1 MDTLFEYLL
10 FLGETI
16 TVVVAIAIIIGLI
29 ANTAMRAKEM
39 ATGEHIEVKKLN
51 DRYQNMQDTLQDNM
65 ISPAE
70 AKALKK
76 ARKKEEKA
84 KQKAQ
89 KAALKTAKPEDND
102 DTEEKRRIFV
112 IDFDGDLRAS
122 GVEGLSEEVT
132 SILTVA
138 KEGDEVLIKLESPG
152 GMVHGYGLAASQLQR
167 IRDRNIKL
175 TASVDK
181 VAASGGYLMACVAD
195 QIIAAPFA
203 IIGSI
208 GVVAQLPNFNKLLK
222 KHNIE
227 YETLTAGEHK
237 RTLTLFGKNT
247 PEGREKMQ
255 SELEE
260 VHVLFKSFVQKYRPD
275 VNINQ
280 VATGEHWHAVQTVD
294 MKLVDELKTSDD
306 YLLAQ
311 RDDADIFSVK
321 FVAKKSLS
329 DKLGGVIQSSI
340 ERVLHARAF

>member
-16 TVVVAIAIIIGLI
+16 TVIIAIAIIIGLI

-39 ATGEHIEVKKLN
+39 ATGEHIEVKKFN
-51 DRYQNMQDTLQDNM
+51 DRFQNMEDTLQSNLM
-65 ISPAE
+65 SAHE
-70 AKALKK
+70 AKLLKK
-76 ARKKEEKA
+76 ERKKDAKA
-84 KQKAQ
+84 KK
-89 KAALKTAKPEDND
+89 KAKPD
-102 DTEEKRRIFV
+102 DTENSDRKRRIFV

-122 GVEGLSEEVT
+122 DVESLREEIT

-138 KEGDEVLIKLESPG
+138 TEDDEVLIKLESPG

-195 QIIAAPFA
+195 HIIAAPFA

-208 GVVAQLPNFNKLLK
+208 GVVAQIPNFNKLLK

-247 PEGREKMQ
+247 PEGRAKMQ
-255 SELEE
+255 AELEE
-260 VHVLFKSFVQKYRPD
+260 VHVLFKSFVQKHRPD
-275 VNINQ
+275 VNIEQ
-280 VATGEHWHAVQTVD
+280 VATGEHWHAVQTVE

-329 DKLGGVIQSSI
+329 DKLGNVIRSSI